1 MFTKL
6 ILFAFSVLIIIS
18 FAAAQEKDEIN
29 IAKEYILN
37 GEVDKAKDSYA
48 KLAKKNEN
56 IKLIYADYL
65 SILTKKDD
73 LDDLNKFIKKS
84 IKAFPDNVYY
94 KIDYYLLR
102 FENDV
107 NTKSKDKEFDN
118 LLKEISTHSEWYAS
132 AGAYLMN
139 KKANNEALKVYLLG
153 RKFFNNPFLFLDEV
167 VQIYSYQG
175 KSNELIEE
183 VLAYVQA
190 NPSEIEKSENVFQQ
204 YLDNEEQY
212 QYLEES
218 VYKKIQKFPNDM
230 VYNELLY
237 WLYVQKKNFTRALIQ
252 ARAIDK
258 RKTNDGRKIIALG
271 KVAVENKNYEDAI
284 KIFMV
289 VQNEQKKG
297 EFYEFAIKNLIFCK
311 EEILKN
317 KYPIDKKEVLSLSN
331 EYRSMVAQLSKNFQV
346 VEPMRKWALLNAFYL
361 NNRDTAIVLL
371 QDAIRIASNDSYQRD
386 LAKIDLADIYLLNDE
401 PWESVLLYYQVEK
414 TQKELPLG
422 YEAKLKNAKSSY
434 FKGEFQLAK
443 EHLDVLKIATTRE
456 IANDAL
462 YMSLMI
468 RDNQLEDSTGV
479 ALQSFSQIGLLLF
492 QNKIEIAADSLNK
505 MLKKYPNSSLTD
517 DIYFEQAKIY
527 RKLGQ
532 YDKAVNALK
541 LILEDYPE
549 EILGDDAVLLL
560 ANIYEQNIVNN
571 AKAKEMYQLLITNY
585 PSSIYADEARKKFR
599 QLRGDK
605 I

>member
-6 ILFAFSVLIIIS
+6 LLLAYSILIIIS
-18 FAAAQEKDEIN
+18 FAAGQDKDEIN
-29 IAKEYILN
+29 IAKEYILA

-56 IKLIYADYL
+56 IKLIYTDYL
-65 SILTKKDD
+65 SILTKKEDV
-73 LDDLNKFIKKS
+73 DDLNKFIKKS

-94 KIDYYLLR
+94 KIDYYLLKT
-102 FENDV
+102 ENEV
-107 NTKSKDKEFDN
+107 NTKSKDKEFDA
-118 LLKEISTHSEWYAS
+118 LLKEINAHSDWYAS

-139 KKANNEALKVYLLG
+139 KKANNEALKVYILG
-153 RKFFNNPFLFLDEV
+153 RNFFNNSYLYVDEV

-183 VLAYVQA
+183 VLAYVQTNA
-190 NPSEIEKSENVFQQ
+190 ADLEKSENIFQQ
-204 YLDNEEQY
+204 YLDKDEQY
-212 QYLEES
+212 QFLEES
-218 VYKKIQKFPNDM
+218 IYKKIQKFPSEM

-271 KVAVENKNYEDAI
+271 KVAIENKNFEDAI

-289 VQNEQKKG
+289 VQNEQKRG
-297 EFYEFAIKNLIFCK
+297 ELYEFAIKNIIFCK
-311 EEILKN
+311 EEILKS
-317 KYPIDKKEVLSLSN
+317 KYPIDKKEVLSLSS
-331 EYRSMVAQLSKNFQV
+331 EYRSVVAQLSRNFQV

-371 QDAIRIASNDSYQRD
+371 QEAIRIASNDTYQRD

-414 TQKELPLG
+414 TQKEQPLG
-422 YEAKLKNAKSSY
+422 YEAKLKNAKCSY
-434 FKGEFQLAK
+434 YKGEFELAK

-468 RDNQLEDSTGV
+468 RDNLLEDSTGV
-479 ALQSFSQIGLLLF
+479 AMRSFSQIGLLLF
-492 QNKIEIAADSLNK
+492 QNKIEIAVDSLNE

-532 YDKAVNALK
+532 YDNAVNALK
-541 LILEDYPE
+541 KILENYRE

-560 ANIYEQNIVNN
+560 ANIYEQNIKDND
-571 AKAKEMYQLLITNY
+571 KAKEMYQLLITNY
-585 PSSIYADEARKKFR
+585 PSSIYGDEARKKFR